1 MNVFPS
7 PSMHTEPQTMTKNKN
22 PDNAGFVDQKLQIWL
37 LTLLALFI
45 PLALKKKLWCILKL
59 HIKT

>member
-1 MNVFPS
+1 
-7 PSMHTEPQTMTKNKN
+7 MHTEPQTTTKNKN